1 MPKKYLYF
9 AMAFA
14 VAVELINLR
23 LRALLQARKA
33 P

>member
-14 VAVELINLR
+14 AAVELINLR
-23 LRALLQARKA
+23 VRALQKRG
-33 P
+33 